1 MHDFN
6 IPPVVS
12 GAVAVLG
19 GLVLVSTDVPTVV
32 ATDSPEGV
40 VPTFWS
46 LLPETVVV
54 SPTDTP
60 DVVVPVGVVSVKIKH
75 ISWEFLI
82 QISLLCITNKYTNGD
97 YLNVYN
103 LLIALEYYI
112 SALIKYVLNL
122 PSAID
127 PAVDVPLTAALV
139 VPVGPAVVEL
149 TPVGNNLI

>member
-54 SPTDTP
+54 SPTETP
-60 DVVVPVGVVSVKIKH
+60 DVVVPVGIVSVKIKH
-75 ISWEFLI
+75 ISWEFSI
-82 QISLLCITNKYTNGD
+82 QISLLC
-97 YLNVYN
+97 
-103 LLIALEYYI
+103 
-112 SALIKYVLNL
+112 
-122 PSAID
+122 
-127 PAVDVPLTAALV
+127 
-139 VPVGPAVVEL
+139 
-149 TPVGNNLI
+149 